1 MVATVFL
8 TATGAA
14 AQPAGPAKALR
25 IGYIDSF
32 TGWHS
37 PLGLVERPDLE
48 NMTNIINERGG
59 VTVKGQKYNIEIV
72 AEDTKSGLDGTAA
85 AATKLAYDQ
94 KVKFVIGPGGPF
106 ASAVTPILTPNKILN
121 VIAFTNMMPPTMGP
135 SAPYTFLAHNSSVG
149 MFIAGLKAMK
159 KEFPNVRKVAIV
171 MPDDGSQRYLLPP
184 VKRAMERQ
192 GIIMI
197 GSEVAYPNEMLDMSP
212 IAAKLNAIKD
222 IDGFIHESGLAQSA
236 ANIMKALRELGNAKP
251 YIVSTPAD
259 GNDIAAVAGKAGA
272 TNALCTNVFPNAPG
286 NPPLL
291 NELVKRRP
299 NQKVPLN
306 VRGATSLYTLV
317 NIIKAAD
324 SIDPVV
330 VKAKWESMDK
340 VDTLFGT
347 GIISGDETY
356 GIKHHAIGTPFA
368 YEMMMDGKVTF
379 GGWVDVGAIP

>member
-1 MVATVFL
+1 
-8 TATGAA
+8 
-14 AQPAGPAKALR
+14 
-25 IGYIDSF
+25 
-32 TGWHS
+32 
-37 PLGLVERPDLE
+37 
-48 NMTNIINERGG
+48 
-59 VTVKGQKYNIEIV
+59 
-72 AEDTKSGLDGTAA
+72 
-85 AATKLAYDQ
+85 
-94 KVKFVIGPGGPF
+94 
-106 ASAVTPILTPNKILN
+106 
-121 VIAFTNMMPPTMGP
+121 
-135 SAPYTFLAHNSSVG
+135 
-149 MFIAGLKAMK
+149 
-159 KEFPNVRKVAIV
+159 
-171 MPDDGSQRYLLPP
+171 
-184 VKRAMERQ
+184 
-192 GIIMI
+192 MI

-299 NQKVPLN
+299 NQKAPLYL
-306 VRGATSLYTLV
+306 RAASSLWTLV
-317 NIIKAAD
+317 NIMKAAD
-324 SIDPVV
+324 SIDPEA
-330 VKAKWESMDK
+330 VKTKWESMDK